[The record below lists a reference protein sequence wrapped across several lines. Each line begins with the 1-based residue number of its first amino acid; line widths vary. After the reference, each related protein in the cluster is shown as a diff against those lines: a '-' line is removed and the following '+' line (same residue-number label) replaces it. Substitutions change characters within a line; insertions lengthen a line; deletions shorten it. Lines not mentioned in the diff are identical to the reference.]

1 MLIFSYMAINFNIG
15 DVVTVQI
22 GADSS
27 INSRGADFRGANR
40 QENLNNILTAIAY
53 LNSNSL
59 TVVNKGEVDT
69 LLEGGIKVT
78 RSFIQ
83 VAPQNAQ
90 NLVYNDGKGVIL
102 YWEKE
107 EDDIFDSIFKV
118 SDAYLEDT
126 RLNKVLNITGKI
138 LNQGQIVKV
147 TGYIKE
153 IPALTVDADL
163 GVNKN
168 SIVFGILTTDIKD
181 KDMGIVRWY
190 RPKPFNPG

>member
-53 LNSNSL
+53 LSSNSL

-168 SIVFGILTTDIKD
+168 SIVFGILITDIKD